1 MASSLKKTVFDRL
14 SQRPQFSTTSL
25 ALIGSLFFSIAC
37 NSHFWAIM
45 RAQPATSASD
55 RAVFL
60 VAVFLMVTAL
70 QFILLSV
77 LINRWTAR
85 PVMVLLILMTATTT
99 YFMQKY
105 GVFMD
110 SAMIRNILQT
120 DLHEAR
126 DLLAWDML
134 PHMILYAVIPLL
146 FVWRLEVSKPP
157 LSRSLHQRPLALAVA
172 LLITAGSLFAVSRQF
187 VPLIREHKEI
197 RYLVTPGNDIYA
209 LTRVAAS
216 RSKKISAEKIAIG
229 MDATVAHTGAVHNK
243 PALLII
249 VLGETARAANWGLNG
264 YARQTTPELART
276 STINFRHVTSCGTN
290 TETSVPCLFS
300 PFGKRHYDEVAIHE
314 SESLLNV
321 IQHAGIRVVWRD
333 NQSGCKGVCTGV
345 VAQGAPFIRNDPLCN
360 GNTCMDE
367 ALLSGLA
374 GEVEK
379 SGGDQVIVL
388 HEMGNHGPAYF
399 ERYPPAFRRFTPT
412 CDSSDLGQCSREQ
425 IVNTY
430 DNALLYTD
438 HVLAATIAFL
448 QSESATHDT
457 AMIYLSDH
465 GESLGENGVYLHSMP
480 YAIAPDEQTHVPMDM
495 WFSEGFS
502 RSRSLDVPCLTIRAT
517 QPASQDNLFHTVL
530 GLLNIRTKVYDP
542 LMDVAASCR
551 PALVHALP
559 APVKAR
565 ADTPRTVPAQNHR
578 RKTTGKSIKIT

>member
-1 MASSLKKTVFDRL
+1 MLAACICRSGNTMTSSLKKKIYDRL

-45 RAQPATSASD
+45 RAQPASIAGGKIE
-55 RAVFL
+55 FL

-70 QFILLSV
+70 QFILLSI

-85 PVMVLLILMTATTT
+85 PVMTLLILMTAATT

-134 PHMILYAVIPLL
+134 PHMIMYAVIPLL

-157 LSRSLHQRPLALAVA
+157 LSRSLHQRPVALAVA
-172 LLITAGSLFAVSRQF
+172 LIITAGSLFAVSRQF

-197 RYLVTPGNDIYA
+197 RYLVTPGNDLYA
-209 LTRVAAS
+209 LTKVAAS
-216 RSKKISAEKIAIG
+216 RSKEIAAKKIAIG
-229 MDATVAHTGAVHNK
+229 TDATVHPTGALPRK
-243 PALLII
+243 PTLLII

-264 YARQTTPELART
+264 YARQTTPELAKT
-276 STINFRHVTSCGTN
+276 SVINFSDVTSCGTN

-300 PFGKRHYDEVAIHE
+300 SFGKRHYDEAAIHE

-321 IQHAGIRVVWRD
+321 IQHAGMRVLWRD
-333 NQSGCKGVCTGV
+333 NQSGCKGVCSGIE
-345 VAQGAPFIRNDPLCN
+345 AQGAPFMASDPLCI
-360 GNTCMDE
+360 GGTCMDE
-367 ALLSGLA
+367 ALLSGLTR
-374 GEVEK
+374 EVAK
-379 SGGDQVIVL
+379 SAGDQVIVL
-388 HEMGNHGPAYF
+388 HQMGNHGPAYF

-425 IVNTY
+425 IINAY

-448 QSESATHDT
+448 QSASNTHDT

-465 GESLGENGVYLHSMP
+465 GESLGENGVYLHSLP

-502 RSRSLDVPCLTIRAT
+502 RSHALDVPCLALRAT

-542 LMDVAASCR
+542 LMDVAGSCR
-551 PALVHALP
+551 PALVHTLP

-565 ADTPRTVPAQNHR
+565 A
-578 RKTTGKSIKIT
+578 